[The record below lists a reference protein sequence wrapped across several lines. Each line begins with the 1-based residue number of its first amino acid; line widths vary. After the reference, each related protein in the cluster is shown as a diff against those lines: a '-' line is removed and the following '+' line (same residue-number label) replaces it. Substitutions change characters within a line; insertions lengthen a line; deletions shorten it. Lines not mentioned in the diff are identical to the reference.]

1 MAQKILLTKLKKIK
15 TFLAKKFETF
25 YFAYTYLRY
34 KIFICL
40 GLSVLAGVLDGFGLA
55 MFLPLLQI
63 ASGDEVD
70 GEGLGKLEFLIDG
83 IKDFGFELNLFSVFS
98 FMILFFVIKGVFT
111 YLASAYKIILQQT
124 FVKKI
129 RVNLLE
135 ALNNITFKAFVNS
148 DVGQIQNTMSGEVD
162 RITIGFGHYLTT
174 LQHGIVIF
182 VYMFFAF
189 TIDFGFAVIVSIG
202 GLLTNLLFTYLYKKT
217 KGVSRSLTN
226 YNNLYQ
232 GQIIQH
238 VGFFKYLKATNYLH
252 TSEEKLKDSIYKIE
266 GNRKKMGILNSIM
279 LGVREP
285 VLIIVIALSIF
296 IQVNFFGGTLSA
308 LLISLIFFYRALNSV
323 SLMQTAWNVYL
334 STVGSFENIK
344 KLQQDFDKK
353 QEKKSPKQV
362 ALPSIIEKIKLNNLE
377 LSLGNNKVI
386 DNLSLTIH
394 AKTTVAFIGESGS
407 GKSTLIN
414 LIAAL
419 LPPDQGEIMINNV
432 PYSHLNIAQLQ
443 DKIGYITQEPIIFND
458 SIYNNITLWKPKT
471 RENKDRFEEILRK
484 ASIKDFVDTLENKE
498 DTLMGNSGITLSGGQ
513 KQRISIARELF
524 KDIEILIMDEATSA
538 LDTETEKEIQKNI
551 DALKGY
557 YTILIVAHRLSTI
570 KHADNIVMLKN
581 GNIDSQGTF
590 KDLCKANVDFKK
602 QVTSQNL

>member
-1 MAQKILLTKLKKIK
+1 MKKIK

-25 YFAYTYLRY
+25 YFAFKYLRY

-40 GLSVLAGVLDGFGLA
+40 ALSVFAGVLDGFGLA

-63 ASGDEVD
+63 ATGDEVGRD
-70 GEGLGKLEFLIDG
+70 GLGKLQFLVDG
-83 IKDFGFELNLFSVFS
+83 IKDLGFELNLMSVFS
-98 FMILFFVIKGVFT
+98 FMILFFVIKGFFT
-111 YLASAYKIILQQT
+111 YLASAYRIILQQT

-129 RVNLLE
+129 RVNLLD
-135 ALNNITFKAFVNS
+135 ALNNISFKAFMNS

-162 RITIGFGHYLTT
+162 CITNGFVQYLIA
-174 LQHGIVIF
+174 LQNGIVVF

-189 TIDFGFAVIVSIG
+189 TIEYGFAVIVCIG
-202 GLLTNLLFTYLYKKT
+202 GVLTNLLFTLLYKKT
-217 KGVSRSLTN
+217 KKMSRTLTN
-226 YNNLYQ
+226 YNNIYQ

-238 VGFFKYLKATNYLH
+238 VGFFKYLKATNYLKDF
-252 TSEEKLKDSIYKIE
+252 EKKLKNSINNIE
-266 GNRKKMGILNSIM
+266 GNRKKMGLLNSIM

-344 KLQQDFDKK
+344 KLQQDFDNK
-353 QEKKSPKQV
+353 QEKENAKHVDIPRN
-362 ALPSIIEKIKLNNLE
+362 IENLSLENVE
-377 LSLGNNKVI
+377 LTLGNNKVI
-386 DNLSLTIH
+386 NRLNLNIE

-414 LIAAL
+414 LIAGL
-419 LPPDQGEIMINNV
+419 LPPDIGELKINGL
-432 PYSHLNIAQLQ
+432 PYTKLNIAQLQ

-471 RENKDRFEEILRK
+471 KDNIARFEEVLRK
-484 ASIKDFVDTLENKE
+484 ASIKEFINTLEKKE

-513 KQRISIARELF
+513 KQRVSIARELF

-551 DALKGY
+551 DALKGF
-557 YTILIVAHRLSTI
+557 YTILIVAHRISTI
-570 KHADNIVMLKN
+570 QHADKIVLLKKGSIEDQ
-581 GNIDSQGTF
+581 GNF
-590 KDLCKANVDFKK
+590 KELYGSNNNFKK
-602 QVTSQNL
+602 QVSNQNL